1 MHRRASHGE
10 PTLLS
15 SNTLSDPS
23 APTLAPVAGTDASMD
38 RVEAEL
44 KALKLQAQAT
54 HDALERM
61 KRTDEGAPHT
71 AATWESP
78 ALPSADL
85 AIWGAAILLILMV
98 LVWGVRRVR
107 QWQTAT
113 PDPAGPVTEIP
124 EPDPFY
130 GDSVPPPVLE
140 GDDPDPWIPPK
151 DPDQVFDLEAAA
163 SEVARVRKTLAERRR
178 ARALQR
184 EEDARKLQELALMAH
199 AVPHPPL
206 GIVPW
211 QADEPVGTVDVS
223 LDVPAEELIHSAP
236 APLPEVDDSLHHI
249 VERDYAVTLALAQES
264 EAVDLWSEARDLANE
279 VLQSSNPALKA
290 QAHALLAR
298 LDQLESEKAL
308 ESRLWG
314 YTV

>member
-1 MHRRASHGE
+1 
-10 PTLLS
+10 
-15 SNTLSDPS
+15 
-23 APTLAPVAGTDASMD
+23 MD

-44 KALKLQAQAT
+44 KALKQQAQAT
-54 HDALERM
+54 HDALERL
-61 KRTDEGAPHT
+61 KRTDEGPASHT
-71 AATWESP
+71 AITWDSP
-78 ALPSADL
+78 ALPSADI
-85 AIWGAAILLILMV
+85 AIWGGASLLILMALV
-98 LVWGVRRVR
+98 LVARRVR
-107 QWQTAT
+107 QWPTAT
-113 PDPAGPVTEIP
+113 PEPGGPVTEIP

-184 EEDARKLQELALMAH
+184 EEDARKLQELALMEQ

-206 GIVPW
+206 DSTPW
-211 QADEPVGTVDVS
+211 RVDEPTGTVDVS
-223 LDVPAEELIHSAP
+223 LDLPDDELANSAP
-236 APLPEVDDSLHHI
+236 VPPPEADDSIHHI
-249 VERDYAVTLALAQES
+249 VEQDYAVTLALAQES

-279 VLQSSNPALKA
+279 VLQSTNPALKA

-298 LDQLESEKAL
+298 LDQLESEKEL